1 MAKGGCLGRGV
12 SPDKG
17 SEIRQ
22 HFIPLETES
31 NLSGGQRV
39 RVGGHEGERVRQ
51 MSRAQIT
58 HCQEGVYFALSRR
71 GNRAWDEASETREG
85 AKNSQLS
92 WCPPPPRLH
101 IAVLTLGRL
110 LPLSGSQ
117 FFHLCTL
124 RSTVLNKIFLPS
136 SGAASSPSLE
146 KLFHIIQ
153 LAPAPWESG
162 SHPASTQLLVVRS
175 CAGSSL
181 ATL

>member
-1 MAKGGCLGRGV
+1 M
-12 SPDKG
+12 
-17 SEIRQ
+17 
-22 HFIPLETES
+22 
-31 NLSGGQRV
+31 

-110 LPLSGSQ
+110 LPLLSLG
-117 FFHLCTL
+117 FLF
-124 RSTVLNKIFLPS
+124 RST
-136 SGAASSPSLE
+136 AE
-146 KLFHIIQ
+146 KL
-153 LAPAPWESG
+153 G
-162 SHPASTQLLVVRS
+162 VKGGCV
-175 CAGSSL
+175 C
-181 ATL
+181 